1 MPITVVKK
9 TKTKSRPKKKVA
21 GTVKEAATGQKVK
34 MAKIL
39 DLTVEELETKV
50 DLLATW
56 KDTLDVN
63 AKTVSSL
70 KADYDAGMADMQLLA
85 DETVGADIK
94 LRLKG
99 KESVIELGT
108 KAKTRKMTDDREAI
122 ITALDGAKVGL
133 ALECAGFKVGDLDKY
148 LMPEEVES
156 LVEVI
161 RGRRSAKFA
170 KL

>member
-9 TKTKSRPKKKVA
+9 TKPKPVARKKVT
-21 GTVKEAATGQKVK
+21 GTLKDKAHGQKAK

-39 DLTVEELETKV
+39 DLTVDDLETKV

-63 AKTVSSL
+63 AKTISSL
-70 KADYDAGMADMQLLA
+70 KADYDAWMADMQLLA

-108 KAKTRKMTDDREAI
+108 KAKTRKLTDDREAI
-122 ITALDGAKVGL
+122 IEALDGAKAGL
-133 ALECAGFKVGDLDKY
+133 ALECAGFKLGDLDKY
-148 LMPEEVES
+148 LMPEEVEA